1 MPSLLSRRSK
11 KGSLTLSLSKGK
23 SFPRAAAACILA
35 WTLSACGLF
44 APLPA
49 PTSVDQRL
57 AQFPTDNLPIQH
69 AVTIRW
75 DEHQIPYVIAES
87 DADAAFALG
96 LVHAHLRLGQMEVA
110 RRVAAGRISEMAGP
124 GFTDIDKSL
133 RILGFAR
140 AAPEVVK
147 RMPPPT
153 RAWVARYVEG
163 INHYLATMEEE
174 PQEFRVLGLEREEWT
189 AEDVVA
195 IGRLAGTDV
204 NWLSWFSLLPL
215 HERRDWPQIWQGA
228 LALGADSP
236 PSFLP
241 APRPMTADAGER
253 GAPRDGGGG
262 EPDERAQLLAS
273 LIQGY
278 GWHGSNS
285 VAVGP
290 TRTASGHALIA
301 NDPHL
306 GLNLPN
312 FWLLA
317 GVRSPSFNVVGAM
330 APGIPVFTFGRN
342 ANIAWGGTNLRAAA
356 SDLVDVTDFPPDLIA
371 SETETIRRRFWF
383 DTTVTVRTTPY
394 GPIISD
400 APAVPAVPG
409 RTLALRWVGHEA
421 SDEITAMLR
430 VNRAPDWEA
439 FLNALDGFGLPGE
452 NFVYAD
458 ANGNIGQATAA
469 RIPRRPAKN
478 PADVIVSMEASDAA
492 WGRMARSGD
501 LPAIRNPDTGYL
513 ASANNRPAPYDHPIS
528 YFFAPP
534 DRLERLSDLVEAD
547 RELDAE
553 KMKALQ
559 RDTYSPTSVAIR
571 DMAVAKA
578 DPSPSAKAAEILA
591 LLKSWNGRF
600 DADSRGA
607 LAFEAFFAALGPAL
621 FKEEG
626 RAEFWAWVAETS
638 YARRAVLQALSRADD
653 DSLRPM
659 LARAAEAASEPVAH
673 YGTWGA
679 IHHIELRN
687 VLAGIPIAGANYVF
701 GEFPVGG
708 GNETV
713 MKAAHSPKAAP
724 QRARYGSQSRHVS
737 DLGDP
742 DANWFV
748 LLGGQD
754 GWFNSSTFLDQVELW
769 RAGGY
774 VRMPLTP
781 EAVRKAFPKAMELK
795 AGS

>member
-1 MPSLLSRRSK
+1 LRSV
-11 KGSLTLSLSKGK
+11 
-23 SFPRAAAACILA
+23 AASILA
-35 WTLSACGLF
+35 WTLSACSLF
-44 APLPA
+44 SPLPA
-49 PTSVDQRL
+49 PTTVDQRL

-69 AVTIRW
+69 AVTVRW
-75 DEHQIPYVIAES
+75 DEHQIPYIIAES
-87 DADAAFALG
+87 DTDAAFALG

-163 INHYLATMEEE
+163 INHYLAAMKEE
-174 PQEFRVLGLEREEWT
+174 PQEFRVLNLEREEWT
-189 AEDVVA
+189 LEDVVA

-215 HERRDWPQIWQGA
+215 HERKDWPQIWQGA

-253 GAPRDGGGG
+253 GTPREGDEAPN
-262 EPDERAQLLAS
+262 ERAQLLAS

-290 TRTASGHALIA
+290 TRTASGHALMA

-317 GVRSPSFNVVGAM
+317 GLRSPSFNVVGAM
-330 APGIPVFTFGRN
+330 APGIPVFAFGRN

-356 SDLVDVTDFPPDLIA
+356 SDLVDVSGFPPDLIA
-371 SETETIRRRFWF
+371 SETETIHRRFWF
-383 DTTVTVRTTPY
+383 DTKVTVRSTPY

-409 RTLALRWVGHEA
+409 KVLALRWVGHEV

-439 FLNALDGFGLPGE
+439 FLNALDSFGLPGE

-458 ANGNIGQATAA
+458 ANGNIGQTTAA
-469 RIPRRPAKN
+469 RIPRRPAKE
-478 PADVIVSMEASDAA
+478 PADIIVSMEASDAA

-534 DRLERLSDLVEAD
+534 DRLERLSDLIESD
-547 RELDAE
+547 RRLDAD

-559 RDTYSPTSVAIR
+559 RDTYSPTSVSIR
-571 DMAVAKA
+571 DMAVSRLSSPLPGEAGAGRGGLSPKA
-578 DPSPSAKAAEILA
+578 GEILA
-591 LLKSWNGRF
+591 LLKGWDGRF
-600 DADSRGA
+600 DTGSRGA
-607 LAFEAFFAALGPAL
+607 LAFEAFFAALGPEL

-626 RAEFWAWVAETS
+626 RADFWAWVGDTS
-638 YARRAVLQALSRADD
+638 YARRAVLQAMMRAEEGA
-653 DSLRPM
+653 LCPM
-659 LARAAEAASEPVAH
+659 LVRAAEAASEPVAR

-687 VLAGIPIAGANYVF
+687 VLEGIPVAGSNYVF

-708 GNETV
+708 SNETV

-754 GWFNSSTFLDQVELW
+754 GWFNSSTFLDQVDLW
-769 RAGGY
+769 RKGDY
-774 VRMPLTP
+774 VQMPLTP
-781 EAVRKAFPKAMELK
+781 DSVRKAFPKAMELK
-795 AGS
+795 GGT

>member
-1 MPSLLSRRSK
+1 MGYNAAPMPNPRSSRPK
-11 KGSLTLSLSKGK
+11 KGVLTLSPSKGGAFLRALFA
-23 SFPRAAAACILA
+23 SFLA
-35 WTLSACGLF
+35 WALSACSLF
-44 APLPA
+44 SPLPA
-49 PTSVDQRL
+49 PTDVDQRL
-57 AQFPTDNLPIQH
+57 AQFPTTNLPIDR
-69 AVTIRW
+69 AVTVRW
-75 DEHQIPYVIAES
+75 DEHQIPYIIAES
-87 DADAAFALG
+87 DTDAAFALG

-140 AAPEVVK
+140 AAPDVVK

-163 INHYLATMEEE
+163 INHYLATMQEE
-174 PQEFRVLGLEREEWT
+174 PQEFRVLNLQREEWT

-215 HERRDWPQIWQGA
+215 HERKDWPQIWQGA

-236 PSFLP
+236 PSFVP
-241 APRPMTADAGER
+241 APRALTADAGER
-253 GAPRDGGGG
+253 GAPRGDGE
-262 EPDERAQLLAS
+262 EPDGRAQFLAS

-290 TRTASGHALIA
+290 TRTASGHALMA

-317 GVRSPSFNVVGAM
+317 GLRSPSFNVVGAM

-356 SDLVDVTDFPPDLIA
+356 SDLVDVTNFPLDLIA
-371 SETETIRRRFWF
+371 SQTETIERRFWF
-383 DTTVTVRTTPY
+383 DTQVTVRTTPY

-400 APAVPAVPG
+400 APAVPPVPG
-409 RTLALRWVGHEA
+409 KVLALRWVGHEA

-439 FLNALDGFGLPGE
+439 FLNALNDFGLPGE

-458 ANGNIGQATAA
+458 VNGNIGQATAA
-469 RIPRRPAKN
+469 RIPRRPAKD

-501 LPAIRNPDTGYL
+501 LPAIRNPDTAYL

-534 DRLERLSDLVEAD
+534 DRVDRISDLIESD
-547 RELDAE
+547 RRLDAD

-571 DMAVAKA
+571 DLALAKLS
-578 DPSPSAKAAEILA
+578 SPLPNAGGAGGGGLSPTAAEIA
-591 LLKSWNGRF
+591 GLLKGWDGRF

-607 LAFEAFFAALGPAL
+607 LAFEAFFAALGRNCSRPRGGRISGPGCPRPAM
-621 FKEEG
+621 
-626 RAEFWAWVAETS
+626 
-638 YARRAVLQALSRADD
+638 
-653 DSLRPM
+653 P
-659 LARAAEAASEPVAH
+659 
-673 YGTWGA
+673 
-679 IHHIELRN
+679 
-687 VLAGIPIAGANYVF
+687 
-701 GEFPVGG
+701 
-708 GNETV
+708 
-713 MKAAHSPKAAP
+713 AAP
-724 QRARYGSQSRHVS
+724 CCK
-737 DLGDP
+737 P
-742 DANWFV
+742 
-748 LLGGQD
+748 
-754 GWFNSSTFLDQVELW
+754 
-769 RAGGY
+769 
-774 VRMPLTP
+774 
-781 EAVRKAFPKAMELK
+781 
-795 AGS
+795 

>member
-1 MPSLLSRRSK
+1 M
-11 KGSLTLSLSKGK
+11 SKGEA
-23 SFPRAAAACILA
+23 FLRALFVSALA
-35 WTLSACGLF
+35 WALSACSLF
-44 APLPA
+44 SPLPA
-49 PTSVDQRL
+49 PTTVDQRL
-57 AQFPTDNLPIQH
+57 AQFPTDNLPIRH

-75 DEHQIPYVIAES
+75 DEHQIPYIIAES

-163 INHYLATMEEE
+163 INHYLATMREE

-215 HERRDWPQIWQGA
+215 HGRKDWPQIWQGA

-236 PSFLP
+236 PSFVP

-253 GAPRDGGGG
+253 GAPRETDE
-262 EPDERAQLLAS
+262 EPDDRAQLLAS

-290 TRTASGHALIA
+290 TRTESGHALMA

-317 GVRSPSFNVVGAM
+317 GLRSPSFNVVGAM

-356 SDLVDVTDFPPDLIA
+356 SDLVDVTDFPSDLIA
-371 SETETIRRRFWF
+371 SETETIQRRFWF
-383 DTTVTVRTTPY
+383 DTEVTVRTTPY

-409 RTLALRWVGHEA
+409 KTLALRWVGHEA

-439 FLNALDGFGLPGE
+439 FLNALDSFGLPGE

-458 ANGNIGQATAA
+458 VNGNIGQATAA

-534 DRLERLSDLVEAD
+534 DRLERLSDLIESD
-547 RELDAE
+547 RKLDVA

-559 RDTYSPTSVAIR
+559 RDTYSPTGAAIR
-571 DMAVAKA
+571 DLALAKMGPDA
-578 DPSPSAKAAEILA
+578 SPKTAEIVS
-591 LLKSWNGRF
+591 LLKGWDGRF

-607 LAFEAFFAALGPAL
+607 LAFEAFFAALAPKL
-621 FKEEG
+621 FQAEG
-626 RAEFWAWVAETS
+626 RADFWDWVGDTS
-638 YARRAVLQALSRADD
+638 YARRAVLQALTRADD
-653 DSLRPM
+653 DALRPM
-659 LARAAEAASEPVAH
+659 LARAAEAAAEPVAR

-687 VLAGIPIAGANYVF
+687 VMAGIPVAGSNYVF
-701 GEFPVGG
+701 GEFAVGG
-708 GNETV
+708 SNETV

-754 GWFNSSTFLDQVELW
+754 GWFNSSTFLDQVDLW
-769 RAGGY
+769 KTGGY
-774 VRMPLTP
+774 VQMPLTP

-795 AGS
+795 GGGGSERRSVQ

>member
-1 MPSLLSRRSK
+1 MPLLRASTERSLALIV
-11 KGSLTLSLSKGK
+11 
-23 SFPRAAAACILA
+23 SFIRAAAAGLLA
-35 WTLSACGLF
+35 WALSACSLF
-44 APLPA
+44 SPLPA
-49 PTSVDQRL
+49 PTTVDQRL
-57 AQFPTDNLPIQH
+57 SQFPTANLPIDH

-75 DEHQIPYVIAES
+75 DDHQIPYIIAES

-140 AAPEVVK
+140 TAPEVVK

-163 INHYLATMEEE
+163 INHYLATMKEE

-189 AEDVVA
+189 AEDVIA

-215 HERRDWPQIWQGA
+215 HERKDWPQIWQGA

-236 PSFLP
+236 PSFVP

-253 GAPRDGGGG
+253 GAPRPTMVDDGE
-262 EPDERAQLLAS
+262 EPDARAQLLAG

-290 TRTASGHALIA
+290 TRTASGHALMA

-317 GVRSPSFNVVGAM
+317 GLRSPSFNVVGAM

-356 SDLVDVTDFPPDLIA
+356 SDLVDVSAFPPDLIA
-371 SETETIRRRFWF
+371 SATETIHRRLWF
-383 DTTVTVRTTPY
+383 DVDVTVRTTPY
-394 GPIISD
+394 GPVISD

-409 RTLALRWVGHEA
+409 KTLALRWVGHET

-469 RIPRRPAKN
+469 RIPRRPATN

-534 DRLERLSDLVEAD
+534 DRLERLSDLIESD
-547 RELDAE
+547 RKLDAA

-571 DMAVAKA
+571 NLALAKMDAEQPPKVAG
-578 DPSPSAKAAEILA
+578 IFA
-591 LLKSWNGRF
+591 LLKGWDGRF

-607 LAFEAFFAALGPAL
+607 LAFEAFFAALGPEL
-621 FKEEG
+621 FKAEG
-626 RAEFWAWVAETS
+626 REAFWAWVGDTS
-638 YARRAVLQALSRADD
+638 YARRAVLQAMTQAEEGA
-653 DSLRPM
+653 LRPM
-659 LARAAEAASEPVAH
+659 LSRAAEAASEPVAR

-687 VLAGIPIAGANYVF
+687 VLSGLPIAGSNYVF

-708 GNETV
+708 SNETV

-754 GWFNSSTFLDQVELW
+754 GWFNSSTFLDQVDLW
-769 RAGGY
+769 RAGNY
-774 VRMPLTP
+774 VQMPLTP

>member
-1 MPSLLSRRSK
+1 MPSPHFPRPK
-11 KGSLTLSLSKGK
+11 KGSLALSLSKGE
-23 SFPRAAAACILA
+23 SFLRGAAASALA
-35 WTLSACGLF
+35 WALSACSLF
-44 APLPA
+44 SPLPA
-49 PTSVDQRL
+49 PTTVDQRL

-87 DADAAFALG
+87 DTDAAFALG

-163 INHYLATMEEE
+163 INHYLATMQEE

-215 HERRDWPQIWQGA
+215 HERKDWPQIWQGA

-236 PSFLP
+236 PSFVP

-253 GAPRDGGGG
+253 GAPREGNE
-262 EPDERAQLLAS
+262 EPDGRAQILAS

-290 TRTASGHALIA
+290 TRTASGHALMA

-317 GVRSPSFNVVGAM
+317 GLRSPSFNVVGAM

-371 SETETIRRRFWF
+371 SETETIHRRFWF
-383 DTTVTVRTTPY
+383 DTDVTVRTTPY

-409 RTLALRWVGHEA
+409 KTLALRWVGHEA

-439 FLNALDGFGLPGE
+439 FLNALDDFGLPGE

-458 ANGNIGQATAA
+458 VNGNIGQATAA
-469 RIPRRPAKN
+469 RIPRRSAKD

-534 DRLERLSDLVEAD
+534 DRLERLSDLIESD
-547 RELDAE
+547 RKLDAA
-553 KMKALQ
+553 KMKTLQ

-571 DMAVAKA
+571 DLALAKA
-578 DPSPSAKAAEILA
+578 DSNSSPKAAEIFA
-591 LLKSWNGRF
+591 LLKGWDGRF
-600 DADSRGA
+600 DTDSRGA
-607 LAFEAFFAALGPAL
+607 LAFEAFFAALGPEL
-621 FKEEG
+621 FKAEG
-626 RAEFWAWVAETS
+626 RVDFWGWVGDTS
-638 YARRAVLQALSRADD
+638 YARRAVLQALARGDEASV
-653 DSLRPM
+653 RPM
-659 LARAAEAASEPVAH
+659 LARAAEAASEPVAR

-687 VLAGIPIAGANYVF
+687 VLSGLPIAGSNYVF

-708 GNETV
+708 SNETV

-754 GWFNSSTFLDQVELW
+754 GWFNSSTFLDQVDLW
-769 RAGGY
+769 RKGGY
-774 VRMPLTP
+774 VQMPLTP